1 MMYYRTDVRLTSSLQ
16 IFFLRVLKWRNVLR
30 IDDVLRD
37 WAKDKARKRLAEAL
51 NRFEKQEEER

>member
-1 MMYYRTDVRLTSSLQ
+1 MMHYRTDVRLSSLQ
-16 IFFLRVLKWRNVLR
+16 IFFLLVLKWRNVLR

-51 NRFEKQEEER
+51 NWFEKQEEER